1 MAALHLSS
9 PRQSE
14 LRSSSVSLQDEV
26 PFDPKVGFFLHSPL
40 DPETTSCRA
49 LGNLG
54 WFSYRVSPGEP
65 MASNTPPRPCMKTS
79 PSSPTLCTTS
89 SPGPTGNARRNQLSD
104 RTGPHPA
111 ATPKR
116 TSTQIA

>member
-54 WFSYRVSPGEP
+54 WFSYRVSAGYSTPLAPPASANTEAMIGEARLVP
-65 MASNTPPRPCMKTS
+65 
-79 PSSPTLCTTS
+79 
-89 SPGPTGNARRNQLSD
+89 PTGTQLGAPSV
-104 RTGPHPA
+104 GL
-111 ATPKR
+111 
-116 TSTQIA
+116 SGVES